1 MAYNRE
7 MKKLKVGIL
16 FGGKSGEHEVSIV
29 SAMSIYGALD
39 KQKYDVT
46 MIGIDPEGRWL
57 LPDQTKLLTQKENP
71 RLIKL
76 NTEKATVS
84 LLPYQHSSQLV
95 PVEAKQGMSGLDVIF
110 PVLHGTNGEDGTV
123 QGLLELAQIPFV
135 GCGVLSSA
143 ICMDKDVSRKLLAAA
158 SIPVVETISGDIEDF
173 KKNSKTLLDQAEKQ
187 LGYPYFVKPANAGSS
202 VGVHK
207 VKSRIDAE
215 KLVADSFKYDLKVLF
230 EHAVDAREIE
240 CAVLGN
246 SNPKA
251 SSLGEIVPHHEFYS
265 YEAKYID
272 KNGADLCIPPKNL
285 SPEIT
290 KKIQDYA
297 VKAFKV
303 LQCRGMAR
311 VDFFLD
317 RKTNELF
324 LNELNTIPGFTNIS
338 MYPKMWEASGLPYPK
353 LLDELI
359 RLAIEFHEKKSHLKT
374 SYEPEG

>member
-1 MAYNRE
+1 

-29 SAMSIYGALD
+29 SAMSIYNALD

-46 MIGIDPEGRWL
+46 MIGIDPEGRWV
-57 LPDQTKLLTQKENP
+57 LPDQTKLLAQKDNP

-76 NTEKATVS
+76 NKEKE
-84 LLPYQHSSQLV
+84 
-95 PVEAKQGMSGLDVIF
+95 VEVKAGMAGMDVIF

-135 GCGVLSSA
+135 GCGVLGSA
-143 ICMDKDVSRKLLAAA
+143 ICMDKEVARTLMKAAG
-158 SIPVVETISGDIEDF
+158 IPVVETISVDIDEY
-173 KKNSKTLLDQAEKQ
+173 KKNTKTLLDQAEKQ

-207 VKSRIDAE
+207 VKSRADAE
-215 KLVADSFKYDLKVLF
+215 KLVTDSFRYDLKVLF

-246 SNPKA
+246 ANPKA
-251 SSLGEIVPHHEFYS
+251 SNLGEIVPRHEFYS
-265 YEAKYID
+265 YEAKYMD
-272 KNGADLCIPPKNL
+272 ENGAELCIPPKGL
-285 SPEIT
+285 KPEMT
-290 KKIQDYA
+290 KRIQDCA
-297 VKAFKV
+297 VKAFKA

-317 RKTNELF
+317 RKTNELY

-359 RLAIEFHEKKSHLKT
+359 RLAIEFHEKKSRLKT
-374 SYEPEG
+374 TYEPEG